1 MAQTYEYDD
10 NGNLVEIEDK
20 VTGPKALRDQ
30 NEKLNKQLKDLQTQ
44 FDQLSNERGQNSL
57 KSYLSE
63 KGLRPSIAKWISKD
77 GVDPTD
83 TRALDQ
89 WIADNADEFNLSPV
103 STDADTENDAAN
115 ERQRMNDTQA
125 QGARSGDRA
134 DIFAK
139 IANAKT
145 QEEITALLKE
155 IPV

>member
-1 MAQTYEYDD
+1 MARYEYDD
-10 NGNLVEIEDK
+10 DEDN
-20 VTGPKALRDQ
+20 TETEEDTNGPKALRDQ
-30 NEKLNKQLKDLQTQ
+30 NRKLNKQLKDLQTQ
-44 FDQLSNERGQNSL
+44 FDQINGERRESSL

-63 KGLRPSIAKWISKD
+63 KGLRPSIANWISKD

-83 TRALDQ
+83 SRALDA
-89 WIADNADEFNLSPV
+89 WVAENADEFNLSPV
-103 STDADTENDAAN
+103 SKDADTQNDTAN
-115 ERQRMNDTQA
+115 DHQRMNDTQS

-145 QEEITALLKE
+145 QEEVTALLSQ

>member
-1 MAQTYEYDD
+1 MAQYEYDD
-10 NGNLVEIEDK
+10 DEDN
-20 VTGPKALRDQ
+20 TDETEQANGPKALRDA
-30 NEKLNKQLKDLQTQ
+30 NKKLTKDLKALQAQ
-44 FDQLSNERGQNSL
+44 FDQINGERRESSL

-89 WIADNADEFNLSPV
+89 WVADNADEFNLSPV
-103 STDADTENDAAN
+103 STDADTQNDAAN
-115 ERQRMNDTQA
+115 EHQRMNDTQA

>member
-1 MAQTYEYDD
+1 MARYEYDD
-10 NGNLVEIEDK
+10 DDDNTDEADEE
-20 VTGPKALRDQ
+20 TQAPKALRDAHK
-30 NEKLNKQLKDLQTQ
+30 KLTKDFKALQTQ
-44 FDQLSNERGQNSL
+44 FDQLNGERRESSL

-89 WIADNADEFNLSPV
+89 WVADNADEFNLSPV
-103 STDADTENDAAN
+103 STDADTQNDAAN
-115 ERQRMNDTQA
+115 EHQRMNDTQA

>member
-1 MAQTYEYDD
+1 MARYEYDD
-10 NGNLVEIEDK
+10 DEDN
-20 VTGPKALRDQ
+20 TETEEDTNGPKALRDQ
-30 NEKLNKQLKDLQTQ
+30 NRKLNKQLKDLQTQ

-103 STDADTENDAAN
+103 STDADTQNDAAN
-115 ERQRMNDTQA
+115 EHQRMNDTQA